1 MVMLKIDVGSTELKL
16 LDEKM
21 KTFGSR
27 MNSKTATAVNKT
39 ARMVRDNMNKRITQ
53 KFNISLRNLKK
64 KRIIFQSKKAK
75 ASDLSA
81 QVRLKKTLKLGVQYF
96 APKHTGA
103 GVTFALERGGSRKLI
118 SKAFMGS
125 RAGKKAPKL
134 NGGVF
139 IREAGAKRLPINK
152 LYALSPWGMFRA
164 GKMQSP
170 TTQFADKTLR
180 LYVQKGLQELARTL

>member
-1 MVMLKIDVGSTELKL
+1 MLKIDVGSEQLRI
-16 LDEKM
+16 LDDKM
-21 KTFGSR
+21 KTFGTR
-27 MNSKTATAVNKT
+27 MNGKTATAVNKT
-39 ARMVRDNMNKRITQ
+39 ARMVRDKMNKQITQ

-75 ASDLSA
+75 ATQLEA
-81 QVRLKKTLKLGVQYF
+81 QVRLKKTPKLGVQYF
-96 APKHTGA
+96 GPKHTGA

-118 SKAFMGS
+118 SKAFMGP

-152 LYALSPWGMFRA
+152 LYALSPWGMYRS
-164 GKMQSP
+164 GHMQVA
-170 TTQFADKTLR
+170 TTQYADQMLRFYVEKTL
-180 LYVQKGLQELARTL
+180 QDLARTL

>member
-1 MVMLKIDVGSTELKL
+1 MLKIDVGSEQLRI
-16 LDEKM
+16 LDDKM

-39 ARMVRDNMNKRITQ
+39 ARMVRDNMNKQITQ

-64 KRIIFQSKKAK
+64 KKIIFQSKKAK
-75 ASDLSA
+75 ATQLEA
-81 QVRLKKTLKLGVQYF
+81 QVRLKKTPKLGVQYF
-96 APKHTGA
+96 GPKHTGA

-118 SKAFMGS
+118 SKAFMGP

-164 GKMQSP
+164 GHMQVP
-170 TTQFADKTLR
+170 TTQYADKMLR
-180 LYVQKGLQELARTL
+180 FYVEKNLQELARTL

>member
-1 MVMLKIDVGSTELKL
+1 MLKIDVGSEQLRI
-16 LDEKM
+16 LDDKM

-39 ARMVRDNMNKRITQ
+39 ARMVRDKMNKQITQ

-75 ASDLSA
+75 ATQLEA
-81 QVRLKKTLKLGVQYF
+81 QVRLKKTPKLGVQYF
-96 APKHTGA
+96 GPKHTGA

-118 SKAFMGS
+118 SKAFMGP

-152 LYALSPWGMFRA
+152 LYALSPWGMYRS
-164 GKMQSP
+164 GHMQVA
-170 TTQFADKTLR
+170 TTQYADQMLRFYVEKTL
-180 LYVQKGLQELARTL
+180 QDLARTL